1 VKNTFRAL
9 GVIVVLV
16 GTCPS
21 LIAQDPAPAAT
32 KPEAAKPEAAKP
44 AAAPPAARGA
54 STPLRVVLTL
64 SRYQGDK
71 KISSLPYTLSVSID
85 GPPVRF
91 RMGADL
97 PYATSTA
104 DGSKPPTQSY
114 AYRTVGVGIDV
125 TNQVMVE
132 PGVYKMNINIT
143 DSSVAMSNQM
153 PGSPA
158 VAGAPMFRNFSTNGS
173 VVLKD
178 GQTSQLT
185 TAADPITGEIMRVD
199 VTLSVVK

>member
-1 VKNTFRAL
+1 MQNTFRAL
-9 GVIVVLV
+9 GFIAVLI
-16 GTCPS
+16 GNCPS
-21 LIAQDPAPAAT
+21 LVAQDAPPAAT
-32 KPEAAKPEAAKP
+32 KTEAAKPVT
-44 AAAPPAARGA
+44 APQPARGA
-54 STPLRVVLTL
+54 TTPLRVVLTV
-64 SRYQGDK
+64 SRYQGEK
-71 KISSLPYTLSVSID
+71 KISSLPYSLSVSIG

-104 DGSKPPTQSY
+104 DGSKPQTQSY

-125 TNQVMVE
+125 SNQIMVE
-132 PGVYKMNINIT
+132 PGAFKMDINVT
-143 DSSVAMSNQM
+143 DSSVAMSNQIQ
-153 PGSPA
+153 GSPA

-173 VVLKD
+173 VVLRD

-199 VTLSVVK
+199 VTLSVIK

>member
-1 VKNTFRAL
+1 VKNTFRVL
-9 GVIVVLV
+9 GFLAVLLAA
-16 GTCPS
+16 CPP
-21 LIAQDPAPAAT
+21 LVAQDSPPAT
-32 KPEAAKPEAAKP
+32 AKPDAAKP
-44 AAAPPAARGA
+44 AAAPPASRGA
-54 STPLRVVLTL
+54 TTPLRLVLTL

-71 KISSLPYTLSVSID
+71 KISSLPYSLSVSMD

-97 PYATSTA
+97 PYAASPA
-104 DGSKPPTQSY
+104 DVSKPQTPSY
-114 AYRTVGVGIDV
+114 AYRTVGVAIDV

-132 PGVYKMNINIT
+132 SGVYKMNINVS
-143 DSSVAMSNQM
+143 DSSVALSNQIQ
-153 PGSPA
+153 GSPA
-158 VAGAPMFRNFSTNGS
+158 VAGAPMFRNFSTNGL

-185 TAADPITGEIMRVD
+185 TAADPITGETMRVD